1 VTKLRAVLDTN
12 VFVSAFL
19 SRSPTSPT
27 QELIQRWE
35 ADEFTLLI
43 SDALLEEVAEKLDA
57 HGISQGRIVELLT
70 LMDRLAERVVVPDE
84 AVTSVIEADPTDD
97 PILACAVVGEADYL
111 ISYDAHFDVLEGEY
125 QGIKIT
131 RALPFLWAVRGDT
144 SQDKPK
150 ST

>member
-12 VFVSAFL
+12 VFVSALL

-43 SDALLEEVAEKLDA
+43 SDALLDEVAEKLDA
-57 HGISQGRIVELLT
+57 HSISQERIVELLT
-70 LMDRLAERVVVPDE
+70 LMNRLAERVVVPDE
-84 AVTSVIEADPTDD
+84 ALTPVIEADPADD
-97 PILACAVVGEADYL
+97 LILACAVVGKADYL
-111 ISYDAHFDVLEGEY
+111 VSYDAHFDVLGGEY

-131 RALPFLWAVRGDT
+131 RALPFLRAVRGD
-144 SQDKPK
+144 SPQDKSK
-150 ST
+150 TI

>member
-12 VFVSAFL
+12 VFVSALL
-19 SRSPTSPT
+19 SHSPTSPT

-43 SDALLEEVAEKLDA
+43 SDALLDEVAEKLDA
-57 HGISQGRIVELLT
+57 HGIGQERIVELLT

-97 PILACAVVGEADYL
+97 LILACAVVGEADYL
-111 ISYDAHFDVLEGEY
+111 VSYDAHFDVLEGEY

-131 RALPFLWAVRGDT
+131 KALPFLWAVRGD
-144 SQDKPK
+144 SPPDEPK
-150 ST
+150 AT

>member
-1 VTKLRAVLDTN
+1 VTKLRAVLDPN

-131 RALPFLWAVRGDT
+131 RALPFLWAVRGD
-144 SQDKPK
+144 SPRDKPK

>member
-57 HGISQGRIVELLT
+57 HGISQGRIVEFLT

-97 PILACAVVGEADYL
+97 PILACAAVGEADYL

-131 RALPFLWAVRGDT
+131 RALPFLWAVRGD
-144 SQDKPK
+144 SPQDKPK

>member
-12 VFVSAFL
+12 VFVSALL

-43 SDALLEEVAEKLDA
+43 SDALLDEVAEKLDA
-57 HGISQGRIVELLT
+57 HDISQERIVELLM
-70 LMDRLAERVVVPDE
+70 LMNRLAERVVVPSE
-84 AVTSVIEADPTDD
+84 AVTPVIEADPTDD
-97 PILACAVVGEADYL
+97 LILACAVVGEADYL
-111 ISYDAHFDVLEGEY
+111 VSYDAHFDVLGGEY

-131 RALPFLWAVRGDT
+131 RALPFLWAVRGD
-144 SQDKPK
+144 SPQDKSK